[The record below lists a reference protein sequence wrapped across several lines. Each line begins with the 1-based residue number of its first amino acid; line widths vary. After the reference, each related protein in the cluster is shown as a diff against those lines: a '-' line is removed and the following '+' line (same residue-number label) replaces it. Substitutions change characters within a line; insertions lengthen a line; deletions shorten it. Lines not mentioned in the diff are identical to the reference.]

1 MKTDAMLG
9 RCYPAMDSGL
19 GLSPKFFNSDF
30 GHDWGD
36 VARIGTADGALGS
49 PLLYLHDP
57 LDGSLAP
64 NDDNFS
70 KRQRIESGG
79 TGTVWT
85 EQFKP

>member
-9 RCYPAMDSGL
+9 RCYPPMDSELGL
-19 GLSPKFFNSDF
+19 GAIFFNSDF
-30 GHDWGD
+30 GHDLGD
-36 VARIGTADGALGS
+36 LARIGTADVALGS
-49 PLLYLHDP
+49 PLLYLHGP

-64 NDDNFS
+64 NGDIFS
-70 KRQRIESGG
+70 KRQWIESGG

>member
-9 RCYPAMDSGL
+9 RCSPAMASGL
-19 GLSPKFFNSDF
+19 GLGRKFFNSDF
-30 GHDWGD
+30 GHDFGD
-36 VARIGTADGALGS
+36 VARIRTADVALGS
-49 PLLYLHDP
+49 RLPYLHVP